1 LCAYPEFF
9 LRHQYTST
17 VTATAI
23 ITVIEF
29 DLNSLR
35 ASKFS
40 KRRIYYVSVMAKVVR
55 LKIAGNVAGGS

>member
-1 LCAYPEFF
+1 M
-9 LRHQYTST
+9 T

-35 ASKFS
+35 ASRFS

-55 LKIAGNVAGGS
+55 LKIAGNVKGGS